1 MRSQPP
7 CTAWAEKLA
16 HRGED
21 LSPTDHAALD
31 AHLQSCPA
39 CEAAYA
45 DYTFLDARLCALPPP
60 ALMPLPRLSL
70 QTFLQ
75 DKEKG
80 DAEKLVHAGNAI
92 DTERRSLPIKQTV
105 PRAARGFSVRRLFPV
120 ACVACLI
127 LTFLLIFRFLISSNT
142 SSQPP
147 GMTIFTYTGHSDY
160 VDAVAWSPNSTYVVS
175 TGQDGTAH
183 VWKALGKG

>member
-160 VDAVAWSPNSTYVVS
+160 VDAVAWSPNN
-175 TGQDGTAH
+175 Q
-183 VWKALGKG
+183 